1 MLKGIAIAAT
11 VLLAGC
17 VAVPLDSAYDARS
30 YPYPYAYVP
39 PPVIYVPPVYV
50 PRPYYRPRAY
60 YRRGFFY

>member
-17 VAVPLDSAYDARS
+17 EAVPVDSVYNAHS
-30 YPYPYAYVP
+30 YPYAYVP
-39 PPVIYVPPVYV
+39 PPVIYAPPVYV